1 MEDFNQAKVIATTSG
16 EDEDN
21 SSLDAFFWFD
31 YHVRN
36 YFQNWILIYLF
47 NNMHL
52 YLNFENT
59 MMI

>member
-1 MEDFNQAKVIATTSG
+1 MKDFNQAKVIATTSG